1 MPNHMLKRGNTDPIP
16 STYRLRL
23 LACHAAI
30 VRTNALLAQV
40 ILVRKVLG
48 GFSHFEIIFTPGRTY
63 HLFELRIVGPF
74 SSICRLGFNRATLG
88 YSAHAHVQTRSKSS
102 RRIAYCREVSTCKP
116 CCVHGSDMI
125 IAHPHLYP
133 DQPRVVRGSSVRGI
147 SHSGFHCC
155 SASPRCAI
163 PSLINAVPF
172 HLAPL

>member
-1 MPNHMLKRGNTDPIP
+1 MLKRGNTDPIP

-74 SSICRLGFNRATLG
+74 SLMNRVSFIQLASADLDSTEPPSATVLMHTCRPGPRAVAALLTVAR
-88 YSAHAHVQTRSKSS
+88 YPHANLAVYMGQT
-102 RRIAYCREVSTCKP
+102 
-116 CCVHGSDMI
+116 
-125 IAHPHLYP
+125 
-133 DQPRVVRGSSVRGI
+133 
-147 SHSGFHCC
+147 
-155 SASPRCAI
+155 
-163 PSLINAVPF
+163 
-172 HLAPL
+172 

>member
-1 MPNHMLKRGNTDPIP
+1 MLKRGNTDPIP

-74 SSICRLGFNRATLG
+74 SLMNRVSFIQSVA
-88 YSAHAHVQTRSKSS
+88 
-102 RRIAYCREVSTCKP
+102 RRHKRRVAYWMFEV
-116 CCVHGSDMI
+116 V
-125 IAHPHLYP
+125 
-133 DQPRVVRGSSVRGI
+133 
-147 SHSGFHCC
+147 SGMV
-155 SASPRCAI
+155 S
-163 PSLINAVPF
+163 
-172 HLAPL
+172 